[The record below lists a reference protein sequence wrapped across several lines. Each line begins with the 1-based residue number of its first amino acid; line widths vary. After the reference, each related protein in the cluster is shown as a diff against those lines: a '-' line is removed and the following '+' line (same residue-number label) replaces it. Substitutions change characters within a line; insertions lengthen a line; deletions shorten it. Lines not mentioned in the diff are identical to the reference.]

1 MKNNIPPEV
10 IDIVRSTLSSF
21 VDKSKYK
28 IFFFGS
34 RVNNKASQRADIDIA
49 IDGDSPLDPLIFS
62 QIKESFENSKTL
74 YSIDFVDLQNTST
87 SFRNHVLSNPT
98 ISVF

>member
-21 VDKSKYK
+21 VDQSKYK

-34 RVNNKASQRADIDIA
+34 RVNDKAGQRADIDVA
-49 IDGDSPLDPLIFS
+49 ICGDSPLDPLIFS
-62 QIKESFENSKTL
+62 RIKERFEHAKTL
-74 YSIDFVDLQNTST
+74 YSIDFVDLQNASA
-87 SFRNHVLSNPT
+87 SFRNHVLSNRT

>member
-1 MKNNIPPEV
+1 MENNIPKEV
-10 IDIVRSTLSSF
+10 IEIVKSVLSSL
-21 VDKSKYK
+21 VDKSKYR

-34 RVNNKASQRADIDIA
+34 RVNGQASERADIDVA
-49 IDGDSPLDPLIFS
+49 IYGDSPLDPLIFS
-62 QIKESFENSKTL
+62 RIKEGFENSKTL
-74 YSIDFVDLQNTST
+74 YSIDLVDLQNTSI

>member
-1 MKNNIPPEV
+1 M
-10 IDIVRSTLSSF
+10 DIVRATLSSF
-21 VDKSKYK
+21 VDESKYK

-49 IDGDSPLDPLIFS
+49 IYGDSPLDPLIFS
-62 QIKESFENSKTL
+62 QIKERFENAKTL

-87 SFRNHVLSNPT
+87 SFRNHVLANPT